1 MDASK
6 KESDSDSDEKPKAIM
21 PAEAPPAEM
30 NLLDF
35 DSGPATTPA
44 AAAPAGGGEVNLMD
58 DLFSSGPSQPA
69 AAPQ

>member
-21 PAEAPPAEM
+21 PAEQPPAEM

-35 DSGPATTPA
+35 DAAPATAPV
-44 AAAPAGGGEVNLMD
+44 APAGGGEVNLMD
-58 DLFSSGPSQPA
+58 DLFSGGPSLP

>member
-21 PAEAPPAEM
+21 PVEQPPAEM

-35 DSGPATTPA
+35 DSPPAIMPAGAPA
-44 AAAPAGGGEVNLMD
+44 AGGGGEVNLMD
-58 DLFSSGPSQPA
+58 DLFSSGPS
-69 AAPQ
+69 

>member
-44 AAAPAGGGEVNLMD
+44 APVGGGEVNLMD